1 MAAWRDRRFH
11 RAGDKIRPGQGLP
24 RRRDRVMRA
33 DEQKQRLV
41 QRANIR
47 RLAQRRKGAARQQ
60 ILPEQATE
68 HFAIIRSRQID
79 DAFIPTLKGGDG
91 RLLGRRRERRLE
103 LQRVDKPALLAI
115 LSGPKRRH
123 LLASHNAAA
132 ALDQPIDDM
141 VRRFFHR
148 LGERRACGF
157 QINGRAGQHDAADFL
172 GKARGVD
179 EGEPAALARADQID
193 RPADLIH
200 RDIEGGK
207 LRVDPDQS
215 GLGSRRLPLGEKE
228 PFASIS
234 PQGFN
239 DAVAGRKIGKL
250 RVMQRIGRDDK
261 HGRTWRACVRH

>member
-24 RRRDRVMRA
+24 RRRDCVLRA

-47 RLAQRRKGAARQQ
+47 RLAQGRKGSPRQQ
-60 ILPEQATE
+60 ILPKKATE
-68 HFAIIRSRQID
+68 HFAVIGPGQID
-79 DAFIPTLKGGDG
+79 DAFVPALEGGDG
-91 RLLGRRRERRLE
+91 RLLGGRRERRLE

-115 LSGPKRRH
+115 LSGPERRH

-157 QINGRAGQHDAADFL
+157 QIDGRAGEHDAADFM
-172 GKARGVD
+172 GKTRRID
-179 EGEPAALARADQID
+179 KGEPTALARADQID

-207 LRVDPDQS
+207 LRVDSDQS
-215 GLGSRRLPLGEKE
+215 RLGSGRLPLGKKE
-228 PFASIS
+228 PFAPILA
-234 PQGFN
+234 QGFN

-250 RVMQRIGRDDK
+250 RVMQRVGRDDK
-261 HGRTWRACVRH
+261 HGRAGVRH